1 MIKEKANTV
10 WTAEAAMAQ
19 RQQLK
24 TGGSKTAAKESADDL
39 VAQVA
44 NEMLREAWLLC
55 FDEFQVTHI
64 SDAIIMKRL
73 FGLMF
78 QQGAIVIATSNR
90 PPEDLYLNGLNR
102 PLFLPFIP
110 MIKDFCDIHDIASG
124 HDYRLAST
132 SEDDDKRLYIHP
144 NGKEEAQM
152 LERKFYRMC
161 RNEVATGIQVETQ
174 GRRMMVPK
182 TAMHSNVAWFR
193 FKDLCDKP
201 LGAADYLAVGSQ

>member
-78 QQGAIVIATSNR
+78 QQGAVVIATSNR

-102 PLFLPFIP
+102 PLFMPFIP
-110 MIKDFCDIHDIASG
+110 MLCDFCKVHAIGAEV
-124 HDYRLAST
+124 DYRMISMQDE
-132 SEDDDKRLYIHP
+132 EDDRVYIWP
-144 NGKEEAQM
+144 NG
-152 LERKFYRMC
+152 
-161 RNEVATGIQVETQ
+161 
-174 GRRMMVPK
+174 
-182 TAMHSNVAWFR
+182 
-193 FKDLCDKP
+193 DK
-201 LGAADYLAVGSQ
+201 